1 MGKNFNNA
9 MEIFQILPKTN
20 CKECGQSTCLAFAG
34 AVFTGKV
41 ALSACTYVPQDK
53 LQLFGGG
60 KKGSNPIEEEFYAVI
75 RKLQTRLLSLDTEE
89 IAKKVKAEYDDGII
103 TIPIL
108 GKRFSIDRRSKIT
121 TNIHVNGWI
130 LKLVLNYLIYSKGLP
145 LSHNWVPLRELPSGK
160 DWYRL
165 FGQQCENILKATAD
179 KYPDLFSDL
188 VDMFKAEEVVDQYES
203 DVAVI
208 LYPLPLVPMLIC
220 YWQPEDGMES
230 SLKLFFD
237 DTAESN
243 IGMDGLYTLGVGFA
257 VMLERLSMVHSSNQP
272 AQRNI

>member
-1 MGKNFNNA
+1 MEKNFNNA
-9 MEIFQILPKTN
+9 FEIFQILPKTN

-34 AVFTGKV
+34 AVFTGKLV
-41 ALSACTYVPQDK
+41 LSACPYVPQDK
-53 LQLFGGG
+53 LQQFGENNTGI
-60 KKGSNPIEEEFYAVI
+60 NPIEEKFYAVI
-75 RKLQTRLLSLDTEE
+75 RKLQTRLLSLDMEE
-89 IAKKVKAEYDDGII
+89 AGKRVKAEFTDGII
-103 TIPIL
+103 TIPIF
-108 GKRFSIDRRSKIT
+108 GKRFSIDQRSKVT

-130 LKLVLNYLIYSKGLP
+130 LKSVLNYLIYSKGLS

-179 KYPDLFSDL
+179 KNPDLFSDL
-188 VDMFKAEEVVDQYES
+188 VDMFKAQEVVDQYES

-208 LYPLPLVPMLIC
+208 LYPLPFVPMLIC

-243 IGMDGLYTLGVGFA
+243 IGMDGLYALGVGFA
-257 VMLERLSMVHSSNQP
+257 IMLERLSKIHSSDQSS
-272 AQRNI
+272 